1 MGIRCKHKKKF
12 KATTNSKH
20 NLPVAENILDQNF
33 KTTASNKVW
42 VTDITYIP
50 TKEGWFYLARHKDL
64 FTGEVV
70 GHAMSH
76 RITKELISRSLF
88 RAVAAERP
96 DKGLIHHS
104 DRGSQYCSHAYIKL
118 RDQFGMKSSMSRND
132 NAPIESFRGTLKSE
146 LVNHRH
152 YKTRNEAIKEIRE
165 YIEIFYNR
173 QRRQVRLNYL
183 SPAAYEK
190 QFYTKQLAA

>member
-1 MGIRCKHKKKF
+1 MTKKL
-12 KATTNSKH
+12 AT
-20 NLPVAENILDQNF
+20 
-33 KTTASNKVW
+33 
-42 VTDITYIP
+42 
-50 TKEGWFYLARHKDL
+50 
-64 FTGEVV
+64 
-70 GHAMSH
+70 
-76 RITKELISRSLF
+76 RSLF
-88 RAVAAERP
+88 RAVAAKRP

-118 RDQFGMKSSMSRND
+118 LDQFGMKSSMSRND

-190 QFYTKQLAA
+190 HVQWANTAGIDYFLFRLRSSVKPAEFSKDSTFVDTLQRASNAGNVSFAINYDFGGMGLRDTKRIDSIAGMIP